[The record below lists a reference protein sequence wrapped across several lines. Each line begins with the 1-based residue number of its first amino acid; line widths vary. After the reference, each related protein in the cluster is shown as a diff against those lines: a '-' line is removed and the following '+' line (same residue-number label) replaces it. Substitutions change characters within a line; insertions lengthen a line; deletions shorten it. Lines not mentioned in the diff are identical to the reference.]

1 MAGRGLPVGGRGG
14 LHQAGGGAGPPV
26 KAVANKAVTQRK
38 LPPPRRETGLAPAA
52 GKLSSSRHPMR
63 PPKVVI
69 TDHSFPGA
77 AAERELVEGA
87 GGILEIAQCRTEEDV
102 IAACKGADALLVQ
115 WAPITE
121 RVLRA
126 LPGLRAVVRY
136 GIGVDNVDVGA
147 ARLLGVAVAN
157 VPDYCIDEVADHTVA
172 LAVSL
177 GRQLAATDRRLR
189 AGNWRITPPS
199 PMPPFREMSFVVVG
213 LGRIGRAVL
222 ARAGAFGFRLAAHD
236 PPSAGGV
243 PGGGRPQPLPRRR
256 VRRGRHPL
264 APRSPGGRHAPPGN
278 HGEAPRHE
286 ANSAP
291 HQHLPRGPRRHGGAR
306 RRAGRGPDRRGGPR
320 RVRGGAASRPIR
332 SCAAPAPS
340 SPPTRPGTAR
350 QASFVFSAWRRRR
363 PSARSWGNP

>member
-1 MAGRGLPVGGRGG
+1 
-14 LHQAGGGAGPPV
+14 
-26 KAVANKAVTQRK
+26 
-38 LPPPRRETGLAPAA
+38 
-52 GKLSSSRHPMR
+52 MR

-236 PPSAGGV
+236 PAVPPGAFQEAGARSLSLGDAFAEADILSLHV
-243 PGGGRPQPLPRRR
+243 PLAAGTRHLVTMGRLRAMRRTALLINTSRGGLVDTVALAAALDEGLIAGAGLDVFEEEPLPPS
-256 VRRGRHPL
+256 HPL
-264 APRSPGGRHAPPGN
+264 LRCPGAVLTSHTAWYSEASVVRLQRLAAEEAVRAVL
-278 HGEAPRHE
+278 GEPLKNQVNR
-286 ANSAP
+286 
-291 HQHLPRGPRRHGGAR
+291 
-306 RRAGRGPDRRGGPR
+306 
-320 RVRGGAASRPIR
+320 
-332 SCAAPAPS
+332 
-340 SPPTRPGTAR
+340 
-350 QASFVFSAWRRRR
+350 
-363 PSARSWGNP
+363 